1 MEVFAKY
8 FRRLVQGNSP
18 QIFPGT
24 GRNVE
29 NPGNYQLLVQEMEK
43 VTQDP
48 DQAKRIAEALDTN
61 EGDIYRDFDLEKF
74 IHHFHLD
81 SIGRTLL
88 AAAFTQVS
96 RADLRNKG
104 NRHSPISPLQTKCYE
119 RPITHML
126 TPPCIGASILVS
138 NSQHMLLD
146 FSKMNH
152 SEDDWSPALMARTA
166 YSYLR
171 DLPEASRDGDERG
184 RVQRAF
190 VTRYTHNGLPIPNI
204 IRSALALADILSSY
218 NELASELQ
226 NVGPTATA
234 SSVNA
239 KSFLHD
245 FASGIL
251 DEQQVAG
258 ALLLMSLTPD
268 WQQYRIDNFVIAV
281 RDMVGSNFDWQTVVR
296 GFDRNGIALSGEQ
309 FLTLYNAL
317 LPIAQADSNF
327 DIQVL
332 WGGRWQNSSTQLSFA
347 LAFASLTPSQLDATT
362 IPSLRL
368 SYDPSECSDG
378 PPEVTMLI
386 DEARRDTMISQ
397 DAAAAIF
404 NIIWENDGPIS
415 PEDQTSAKEVV
426 NAKMELFLCSAA
438 GVPQPWS
445 PKQAEIMKS
454 LLGPV
459 IQKQLQR
466 YSFVLHSLWKQ
477 KKLWL
482 ARELND
488 YHSVDPLRLPL
499 LLEHAQTHGW
509 LEDLLTMTTG
519 FGLDLAALAHR
530 ENLIDIHEWAQ
541 DKLARPNNDFP
552 IIISRFLMI
561 KTEDEMRTAREEQLA
576 PRTVS
581 LAMKTVYA
589 LLNIFGDNLG
599 ACSQM
604 LNARQELLQLGRHCL
619 QAFPRLIN
627 YGEGF
632 DDVIELNG
640 ATSNRIPKVIDA
652 EMQELYKKMYGAEL
666 EVRDIIEKLSE
677 LKKST
682 EPGKQD
688 LFCCMIHGLFDEYA
702 CFDAYPLAPLATT
715 AVLFGGI
722 ISYQLIAGLTLHVAL
737 DMVLESVKSPTEKP
751 MYKFGLQALIN
762 FQDRLREWPEFTQD
776 LMSVVGL
783 QGTSVF
789 PKIQEIAE
797 EMAFQSDSNG
807 MSNNAVNGVN
817 GLSQTLTNGIMDER
831 DQGSKFPEFE
841 SIAVDP
847 LPEDAQ
853 YEDPDEEVQDKVLF
867 ALNNVTEENM
877 EGKIQDMYN
886 AINTSINSSWLA
898 SQIVDQRARLQPNYH
913 DLYLEVLGVIN
924 EKQLWTAV
932 LRATYESVRRTIN
945 SETIVSSTTERTQL
959 RNLGNWLGSLT
970 LARNQPI
977 KHKNISFKDLLIE
990 GWQTERLLIVIPFTC
1005 AVLQQGAKST
1015 VFKPPNPWIM
1025 DLIRL
1030 LLEFHA
1036 HPDTKAFAIASIE
1049 SMLSLFGFPRDGKG
1063 LEPSTELQRITEL
1076 YQEAASNPL
1085 QPDGV
1090 NGFGELALG
1099 GLHKGVPNAKF
1110 SQSAIAA
1117 SLPPLDNR
1125 LTFPP
1130 LSGPPAQ
1137 QRHVMAAVV
1146 TAVTRAIEEIA
1157 APVVERSVAIATIA
1171 TKALVTKDFSRESD
1185 EEKVR
1190 QAAQTMGRV
1199 LAGSL
1204 ALVTSKEPMKISM
1217 SNNIRTAQAELPDP
1231 SMMPEGSI
1239 LMMIND
1245 NLDTACGILEKLA
1258 EERAIAEIDNSI
1270 EADILARR
1278 QHKLEYPNEPYR
1290 DPIYNPWS
1298 SYIPD
1303 PYKQTDGVGQEQI
1316 DIYYSFARQ
1325 TRGPASHVQTASTD
1339 SGRQIPDVLQQDPF
1353 PSVPTL
1359 PNMSTTSDTPSL
1371 SQQSIQSQQQN
1382 HSRVLPP
1389 PSSAAPRLPGQIN
1402 GYSDFNIVREAI
1414 PDRLSELSHLANE
1427 ASESHFSELTRD
1439 SPILAVL
1446 SQIRQLIANSSSGQD
1461 EAALFTASAVC
1472 SSLYVAQFSSLELG
1486 VLAHL
1491 LRNLCQLSP
1500 NTAKEVALLFRSQD
1514 DDRVFNVPVTAALLE
1529 VQLMEFSYVDT
1540 ILAKAI
1546 LARRIE
1552 ALGCLASLMDLLLF
1566 TENPIALRADFATSL
1581 GAMGQWLYQQPDL
1594 PVAQGILSKLQSS
1607 SGVANDQDEDPLSP
1621 KQYQAQYIFAE
1632 WMTLYQHPQPSDG
1645 MFTAFVMQVHQR
1657 ELLDSPHEM
1666 VRFLRVCIE
1675 GAVKALEHHD
1685 PGSTNPLDAYVPVD
1699 ALARFIVLLVRNQGE
1714 TNGVARTSKAA
1725 YMDSILSLV
1734 ALILNNHHVCRG
1746 EQFSQRTFFRLLSS
1760 VLYDWQEF
1768 GAVQG
1773 AQGDREMSLVFA
1785 RVLQMLEPSSFP
1797 GFTYGWLGL
1806 VSHRAFVSG
1815 LLRWADE
1822 EV

>member
-1 MEVFAKY
+1 
-8 FRRLVQGNSP
+8 
-18 QIFPGT
+18 
-24 GRNVE
+24 
-29 NPGNYQLLVQEMEK
+29 
-43 VTQDP
+43 
-48 DQAKRIAEALDTN
+48 
-61 EGDIYRDFDLEKF
+61 
-74 IHHFHLD
+74 
-81 SIGRTLL
+81 
-88 AAAFTQVS
+88 
-96 RADLRNKG
+96 
-104 NRHSPISPLQTKCYE
+104 
-119 RPITHML
+119 
-126 TPPCIGASILVS
+126 
-138 NSQHMLLD
+138 MLLD

-152 SEDDWSPALMARTA
+152 SQDDWSPALMARTA
-166 YSYLR
+166 YCYLR
-171 DLPEASRDGDERG
+171 DLPETSRDGSERTN
-184 RVQRAF
+184 VQLAF
-190 VTRYTHNGLPIPNI
+190 GTRYTRQGLPIPNI
-204 IRSALALADILSSY
+204 IRSALALVDILSSY

-234 SSVNA
+234 GSVNA
-239 KSFLHD
+239 KNFLHE

-258 ALLLMSLTPD
+258 ALLLMTLTPD
-268 WQQYRIDNFVIAV
+268 WQQYRIDNFVNAV
-281 RDMVGSNFDWQTVVR
+281 RDVVGSSFDWQAVVR
-296 GFDRNGIALSGEQ
+296 GLDRNGIALSGEQ
-309 FLTLYNAL
+309 FLALYNAL
-317 LPIAQADSNF
+317 LPITQEDSTF
-327 DIQVL
+327 DIQGL
-332 WGGRWQNSSTQLSFA
+332 WGGRWQYPSTQLSFA

-362 IPSLRL
+362 IPGLRL
-368 SYDPSECSDG
+368 SYDPSDCSDG

-404 NIIWENDGPIS
+404 NIIWENEAPIA
-415 PEDQTSAKEVV
+415 PEDQTAAREVV

-445 PKQAEIMKS
+445 TKQSEIMKS

-459 IQKQLQR
+459 IQKQLQH
-466 YSFVLHSLWKQ
+466 YSFVLHCIWKQ

-499 LLEHAQTHGW
+499 LLEHAQAHAW
-509 LEDLLTMTTG
+509 LDDLLTMTTG

-552 IIISRFLMI
+552 TIISRFLMI
-561 KTEDEMRTAREEQLA
+561 KTEDEMRTVRDEQLG

-589 LLNIFGDNLG
+589 LLNIFGDNLE
-599 ACSQM
+599 ASSQM
-604 LNARQELLQLGRHCL
+604 LNARQELLQLGRTCL

-632 DDVIELNG
+632 DEIIELNG
-640 ATSNRIPKVIDA
+640 ATSNRIPEVIDA

-666 EVRDIIEKLSE
+666 EVVDIIEKLSE

-682 EPGKQD
+682 EPGEQD
-688 LFCCMIHGLFDEYA
+688 LFCCMIHGLFDEYG
-702 CFDAYPLAPLATT
+702 CFNAYPLAPLATT

-722 ISYQLIAGLTLHVAL
+722 IKYQLIAGIALHVAL
-737 DMVLESVKSPTEKP
+737 DMVLEAVKYPTEEP

-762 FQDRLREWPEFTQD
+762 FQDRLPEWSEFAQD
-776 LMSVVGL
+776 LVGVAGL
-783 QGTSVF
+783 QGTAVYS
-789 PKIQEIAE
+789 KIQEIAE
-797 EMAFQSDSNG
+797 ESAYQGESNG
-807 MSNNAVNGVN
+807 MGNNVVNGVN
-817 GLSQTLTNGIMDER
+817 GLSQALTNGVMDER
-831 DQGSKFPEFE
+831 DQVLKFPEFE
-841 SIAVDP
+841 SVAVEP
-847 LPEDAQ
+847 LPEDAD
-853 YEDPDEEVQDKVLF
+853 YEDPDEAVQDKVLF

-877 EGKIQDMYN
+877 EEKIEDMYN
-886 AINTSINSSWLA
+886 AINTRRHSPWLA

-913 DLYLEVLGVIN
+913 DLYLEVLGLIN
-924 EKQLWTAV
+924 EKELWTEV
-932 LRATYESVRRTIN
+932 LRATYESVRRTLN

-959 RNLGNWLGSLT
+959 RNLGTWLGNLT
-970 LARNQPI
+970 IARDQAI
-977 KHKNISFKDLLIE
+977 KQKNISFKDLLIE
-990 GWQTERLLIVIPFTC
+990 GWQTERLLVVIPFTC

-1025 DLIRL
+1025 DIVRL

-1076 YQEAASNPL
+1076 YQEAASNAL

-1090 NGFGELALG
+1090 NGFGELSLA
-1099 GLHKGVPNAKF
+1099 GLNKGVPNAKF
-1110 SQSAIAA
+1110 SQSAIVA
-1117 SLPPLDNR
+1117 SLPSLDGL

-1130 LSGPPAQ
+1130 LLGSTIQ
-1137 QRHVMAAVV
+1137 QRQVKAAVIA
-1146 TAVTRAIEEIA
+1146 AVTRAIEEIA

-1217 SNNIRTAQAELPDP
+1217 SNNIRTAKDELSDQNVI
-1231 SMMPEGSI
+1231 PEGSI
-1239 LMMIND
+1239 LMLIND
-1245 NLDTACGILEKLA
+1245 NLDAACSILETLA
-1258 EERAIAEIDNSI
+1258 EDRAIAEIDNSI
-1270 EADILARR
+1270 EGDILARR
-1278 QHKLEYPNEPYR
+1278 QHKLDYPDEQFR
-1290 DPIYNPWS
+1290 DPIYNPWAN
-1298 SYIPD
+1298 YLPEY
-1303 PYKQTDGVGQEQI
+1303 YKQTDGVGQAQI
-1316 DIYYSFARQ
+1316 DIYYQFARQ
-1325 TRGPASHVQTASTD
+1325 IRGPVNHVQTASTD

-1371 SQQSIQSQQQN
+1371 SQQSLQSQQQN

-1389 PSSAAPRLPGQIN
+1389 PSSAAPRLPNQVN
-1402 GYSDFNIVREAI
+1402 GYSDFNVVREAI

-1427 ASESHFSELTRD
+1427 ASESRYGDLTRD
-1439 SPILAVL
+1439 SPIHAVL
-1446 SQIRQLIANSSSGQD
+1446 NQIRQLIANSSSGQD

-1472 SSLYVAQFSSLELG
+1472 SNLYVAQFSTLELD
-1486 VLAHL
+1486 VLAQL

-1500 NTAKEVALLFRSQD
+1500 STAKEVALLFRSQD
-1514 DDRVFNVPVTAALLE
+1514 NDRVFNIPVTTALLE
-1529 VQLMEFSYVDT
+1529 AQLMEFSYVDT
-1540 ILAKAI
+1540 V
-1546 LARRIE
+1546 LARAISARREE

-1581 GAMGQWLYQQPDL
+1581 GAIGQWLYQEPDL
-1594 PVAQGILSKLQSS
+1594 PVAQGIFAKLQAGSTNNS
-1607 SGVANDQDEDPLSP
+1607 VLDHEEDTPDDAFAL
-1621 KQYQAQYIFAE
+1621 KQYQNQYIFAE
-1632 WMTLYQHPQPSDG
+1632 WLALCQHPQSNDG
-1645 MFTAFVMQVHQR
+1645 MLIAFVAQVHER
-1657 ELLDSPHEM
+1657 ELLNEPNEM
-1666 VRFLRVCIE
+1666 LRFLRVCIE

-1685 PGSTNPLDAYVPVD
+1685 PGSAAPLDAFVPID
-1699 ALARFIVLLVRNQGE
+1699 ALARFIVLAVRNQGE
-1714 TNGVARTSKAA
+1714 TNGMARNDKTA
-1725 YMDSILSLV
+1725 YMDSILTFV
-1734 ALILNNHHVCRG
+1734 ALILNSHHEGRG
-1746 EQFSQRTFFRLLSS
+1746 EQFSQRTFFRLFNT

-1768 GAVQG
+1768 GAVTG
-1773 AQGDREMSLVFA
+1773 PQGDREMSLVFA
-1785 RVLQMLEPSSFP
+1785 KVLQMLAPESFP
-1797 GFTYGWLGL
+1797 GFSHGWLYL
-1806 VSHRAFVSG
+1806 ISHRAFMPG
-1815 LLRWADE
+1815 LLRSADE